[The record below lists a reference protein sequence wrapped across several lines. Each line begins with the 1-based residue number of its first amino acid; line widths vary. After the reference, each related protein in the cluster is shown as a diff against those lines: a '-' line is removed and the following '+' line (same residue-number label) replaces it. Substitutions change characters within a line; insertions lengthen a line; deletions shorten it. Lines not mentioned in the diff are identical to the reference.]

1 LRIRGFWHFGKVR
14 ADHMLRNCFR
24 AVAAFALL
32 LWALAAEA
40 APPVYTAIVDAGSG
54 GTRLFLYKVTP
65 GPYPVSELILQ
76 SAAAD
81 VPGTP
86 YEEDD
91 GIDNYAC
98 FPGGDPSVQAFYAA
112 ENVNPFVMVPLW
124 EAMKGKLATLSP
136 PVTAADVAVKVFAT
150 AGMRTAAEICGQPAV
165 DNVYTVIRGGMT
177 VSGLTNPG
185 NEVRTID
192 GGTEEGLWS
201 FINANDEYVN
211 AFGRPAAVKLPKPP
225 VGIIEVGGSSVQIV
239 YPIAQAGSDPFA
251 VQFQIN
257 NRVMT
262 VHAQSWLHLGQDDM
276 RKVLRT
282 NRGTDGNLM
291 AHRCWVRGF
300 DKANDAGD
308 VGFPALSANGAFN
321 ALNAA
326 CGSFM
331 VSHIRTYMATPPDLS
346 AVTAKFVGLGGLKY
360 TLDAFGRLA
369 GPLTG
374 VGGFRAA
381 VNTQCRKGA
390 GTWPEINT
398 SANAQ
403 RACPH
408 GVYMSTLFSH
418 PQYGIFRLNPQQFDR
433 ALVAKDVDGKSLS
446 WIAGY
451 LLLTYSR

>member
-1 LRIRGFWHFGKVR
+1 
-14 ADHMLRNCFR
+14 MLRNCFR
-24 AVAAFALL
+24 AIAALTLL
-32 LWALAAEA
+32 LWPLAAEA

-98 FPGGDPSVQAFYAA
+98 FPGGDPSIQAFYAA
-112 ENVNPFVMVPLW
+112 ENVNPFVMLPLW
-124 EAMKGKLATLSP
+124 EAMKSKLATLSP
-136 PVTAADVAVKVFAT
+136 PVAASDVVVKVFAT

-165 DNVYTVIRGGMT
+165 DNVYSVIRGGMV
-177 VSGLTNPG
+177 VSGLTNAG

-192 GGTEEGLWS
+192 GGREEGLWS

-211 AFGRPAAVKLPKPP
+211 AFGRPAAEKLPKPP
-225 VGIIEVGGSSVQIV
+225 VGIVEVGGSSVQVV

-251 VQFQIN
+251 VQIQIN
-257 NRVMT
+257 SRVLT

-276 RKVLRT
+276 RKALRS
-282 NRGTDGNLM
+282 NRGTDGSLM
-291 AHRCWVRGF
+291 AYRCWARGF
-300 DKANDAGD
+300 DRENDAGD
-308 VGFPALSANGAFN
+308 VGFPSLAANGAFN

-326 CGSFM
+326 CGNFM
-331 VSHIRTYMATPPDLS
+331 VSHIRAYMGTPPDLT
-346 AVTAKFVGLGGLKY
+346 AVTARFVGLGGLKY

-374 VGGFRAA
+374 VSGFRAA
-381 VNTQCRKGA
+381 VNAQCRKGA

-398 SANAQ
+398 SANSQ

-408 GVYMSTLFSH
+408 GVFIATLLSD
-418 PQYGIFRLNPQQFDR
+418 PQYGIFRRNPRQFDR
-433 ALVAKDVDGKSLS
+433 ALVAKDVGGKSLS

-451 LLLTYSR
+451 LLLTYSL

>member
-1 LRIRGFWHFGKVR
+1 MGLDYI
-14 ADHMLRNCFR
+14 LINCFR
-24 AVAAFALL
+24 AFAVLSVLL
-32 LWALAAEA
+32 SPLAAEA

-54 GTRLFLYKVTP
+54 GTRLFVYKVTP

-112 ENVNPFVMVPLW
+112 ANVNPFVMLPLW

-136 PVTAADVAVKVFAT
+136 PVAASDVIVKVFAT

-165 DNVYTVIRGGMT
+165 DNVYTVIRGGMAT
-177 VSGLTNPG
+177 SGLTNEE

-192 GGTEEGLWS
+192 GGSEEGLWS
-201 FINANDEYVN
+201 FVNANDEYVN
-211 AFGRPAAVKLPKPP
+211 AFGRPAAEKLPKPP

-239 YPIAQAGSDPFA
+239 YPIAQAGSDQFA
-251 VQFQIN
+251 EQIEIN

-262 VHAQSWLHLGQDDM
+262 VHAQSWLRLGQDDM

-308 VGFPALSANGAFN
+308 VGLPSLAANGAFN

-326 CGSFM
+326 CGNFM
-331 VSHIRTYMATPPDLS
+331 VSHIRTYMGAPPDLS

-369 GPLTG
+369 GPLAG
-374 VGGFRAA
+374 VNGFRAA
-381 VNTQCRKGA
+381 VNAQCRKGA

-408 GVYMSTLFSH
+408 GVYISTLLSN
-418 PQYGIFRLNPQQFDR
+418 PQYGIFRRNPRQFDR
-433 ALVAKDVDGKSLS
+433 ALLAKDVGGKSLS

>member
-1 LRIRGFWHFGKVR
+1 
-14 ADHMLRNCFR
+14 MLRNCLR
-24 AVAAFALL
+24 AFAALSLL
-32 LWALAAEA
+32 LWPCAAQA

-124 EAMKGKLATLSP
+124 EAMKGKLAVLSP
-136 PVTAADVAVKVFAT
+136 PVAESDVVVKVFAT
-150 AGMRTAAEICGQPAV
+150 AGMRTAAEICGQAAV
-165 DNVYTVIRGGMT
+165 DNVYTVIRDGM
-177 VSGLTNPG
+177 VESGLTNQE

-192 GGTEEGLWS
+192 GGSEEGLWS

-211 AFGRPAAVKLPKPP
+211 AFGRPAAEKLPKPP
-225 VGIIEVGGSSVQIV
+225 VGIIEVGGSSVQLV
-239 YPIAQAGSDPFA
+239 YPIPQAGSDPFA
-251 VQFQIN
+251 ERIEIN

-282 NRGTDGNLM
+282 NRGPDGNLM

-308 VGFPALSANGAFN
+308 VGFPSLEANGAFN

-326 CGSFM
+326 CGNFM
-331 VSHIRTYMATPPDLS
+331 VSHIRNYMGTPPDLS

-374 VGGFRAA
+374 VNGFRAA

-408 GVYMSTLFSH
+408 GVYISTLLSN
-418 PQYGIFRLNPQQFDR
+418 PQYGIFRRNPQQFDR